1 MENQIK
7 NLFLDYAA
15 HLSIN
20 CEFVNPK
27 NIPSKAKTS
36 PILSHLGTIPLS
48 HRRRFGNVFYRQEQ
62 IANCLANVL
71 LIMDKLM
78 KNHAKLLII
87 NGHLSKLHLHLSG
100 PTLTRQTKPEK
111 AQISYNYNSTSLLQG
126 GWVNGACSNWSRLR
140 RVAWNSQQL
149 ADLVGRVA
157 AETGGGPVQM
167 ESWFSEAESI
177 FRGLQLLEQKAD
189 KINRFKLAYKHK
201 PDCVFVINGSRAI
214 VRECKALNVP
224 LCILSSTTKFKVAA
238 SYLQSNR
245 ESCFLTYLV
254 VSAILHL
261 EKP

>member
-20 CEFVNPK
+20 YEFINPK
-27 NIPSKAKTS
+27 NPSS
-36 PILSHLGTIPLS
+36 RVNFDSILDNLQGQTLPYK
-48 HRRRFGNVFYRQEQ
+48 RRFGNVLYRQNHM
-62 IANCLANVL
+62 ANCLTNVL
-71 LIMDKLM
+71 LIVDKLI

-87 NGHLSKLHLHLSG
+87 NGHLSKLHLSLSKTG
-100 PTLTRQTKPEK
+100 QIGQTRAEKTQT
-111 AQISYNYNSTSLLQG
+111 SSYNSTSLLQG

-149 ADLVGRVA
+149 IELTGRVA
-157 AETGGGPVQM
+157 AETGAGPMHM

-177 FRGLQLLEQKAD
+177 FRGLQLVRHKSDKA
-189 KINRFKLAYKHK
+189 NCLKLAYKHK

-224 LCILSSTTKFKVAA
+224 LCILNSTSKFKVATC
-238 SYLQSNR
+238 YLEGNR
-245 ESCFLTYLV
+245 ESCFLTYLI
-254 VSAILHL
+254 VSALLHL
-261 EKP
+261 EKA